1 MYNVRLI
8 RKTNALISQWE
19 EYTTG
24 VFRNM
29 VKTISK
35 ANQSQGML
43 MFTLTHSKQLFAI
56 GTLKVREI
64 VPYQPTT
71 QIPYSHHHVIGAVT
85 IRNNTIPVINMPAAI
100 GLRPIQPEEYAS
112 CYLIVTDC
120 LRTVVAFMIR
130 SIEKIIECD
139 WKSIECSPKATGKN
153 VFVTG
158 ITRFEEQIVQML
170 DVELLLSKIY
180 PQYESNNIPML
191 TDVEREKLKA
201 LRILLVDDSSI
212 ARKQLSDALD
222 SINIG
227 YQIRNNGVEALTLMR
242 EESERGQPIQL
253 LVSDI
258 EMPGL
263 DGYELAFEI
272 QSDHNLSKAYTILHT
287 SLSSEICVDR
297 ARQVGAHEAL
307 EKFNAGDLVKAML
320 RGSEQ
325 LENSHIVKNL
335 ELQV

>member
-1 MYNVRLI
+1 
-8 RKTNALISQWE
+8 
-19 EYTTG
+19 
-24 VFRNM
+24 M

>member
-1 MYNVRLI
+1 MA
-8 RKTNALISQWE
+8 KA
-19 EYTTG
+19 
-24 VFRNM
+24 
-29 VKTISK
+29 ISK

-43 MFTLTHSKQLFAI
+43 MFTLTRSEQLFAI

-71 QIPYSHHHVIGAVT
+71 QIPYSHHHVIGTVT
-85 IRNNTIPVINMPAAI
+85 IRDKTIPVINMPAAI
-100 GLRPIQPEEYAS
+100 GFRPIQPEEYDS

-120 LRTVVAFMIR
+120 LRTVVAFMVR

-139 WKSIECSPKATGKN
+139 WRSIEPSPQSAGSN

-180 PQYESNNIPML
+180 PQYESTKIPML
-191 TDVEREKLKA
+191 TDIERERLKA
-201 LRILLVDDSSI
+201 LSILLVDDSSI
-212 ARKQLSDALD
+212 ARKQLADALD
-222 SINIG
+222 SINIS
-227 YQIRNNGVEALTLMR
+227 YQIRNNGIEALELMR
-242 EESERGQPIQL
+242 EEAERGQPIQL

-263 DGYELAFEI
+263 DGYELAFET
-272 QSDHNLSKAYTILHT
+272 QSEQQLSNAYIILHT

-307 EKFNAGDLVKAML
+307 EKFNAGDLIKAML
-320 RGSEQ
+320 RGAAM
-325 LENSHIVKNL
+325 LESGSTTERIEVA
-335 ELQV
+335 V

>member
-1 MYNVRLI
+1 M
-8 RKTNALISQWE
+8 A
-19 EYTTG
+19 
-24 VFRNM
+24 
-29 VKTISK
+29 KTISK

-43 MFTLTHSKQLFAI
+43 MFTLTKSEQLFAI

-71 QIPYSHHHVIGAVT
+71 QIPYSHHHVIGTVT
-85 IRNNTIPVINMPAAI
+85 IRDKTIPVINMPAAI
-100 GLRPIQPEEYAS
+100 GFRPIQPEEYDS

-120 LRTVVAFMIR
+120 LRTIVAFMVR

-139 WKSIECSPKATGKN
+139 WRSIEPSPQSAGRN

-158 ITRFEEQIVQML
+158 ITRFEDQIVQML

-180 PQYESNNIPML
+180 PQYESTKIPML
-191 TDVEREKLKA
+191 TDIERERLKA
-201 LRILLVDDSSI
+201 LNILLVDDSSI
-212 ARKQLSDALD
+212 ARKQLADALD
-222 SINIG
+222 SINIS
-227 YQIRNNGVEALTLMR
+227 YQIRNNGIEALELMK
-242 EESERGQPIQL
+242 EEAERGQPIQL

-263 DGYELAFEI
+263 DGYELAFET
-272 QSDHNLSKAYTILHT
+272 QSEQQLSNAYIILHT

-307 EKFNAGDLVKAML
+307 EKFNAGDLIKAML
-320 RGSEQ
+320 RGAAK
-325 LENSHIVKNL
+325 LESGNPTERIEV
-335 ELQV
+335 EI

>member
-1 MYNVRLI
+1 M
-8 RKTNALISQWE
+8 A
-19 EYTTG
+19 
-24 VFRNM
+24 
-29 VKTISK
+29 KTISK

-43 MFTLTHSKQLFAI
+43 MFTLTHSEQLFAI

-71 QIPYSHHHVIGAVT
+71 QIPYSHHHVIGTVT
-85 IRNNTIPVINMPAAI
+85 IRDKTIPVINMPAAI
-100 GLRPIQPEEYAS
+100 GFRPIQPEEYDS

-120 LRTVVAFMIR
+120 LRTVVAFMVR

-139 WKSIECSPKATGKN
+139 WRSIEPSPQSAGKN

-158 ITRFEEQIVQML
+158 ITRYDEQIIQML

-180 PQYESNNIPML
+180 PQYESTKIPML
-191 TDVEREKLKA
+191 TDIERERLKA
-201 LRILLVDDSSI
+201 LNILLVDDSSI
-212 ARKQLSDALD
+212 ARKQLADALD
-222 SINIG
+222 SINIA
-227 YQIRNNGVEALTLMR
+227 YQIRNNGIEALELMR
-242 EESERGQPIQL
+242 EEAERGQPIQL

-263 DGYELAFEI
+263 DGYELAFET
-272 QSDHNLSKAYTILHT
+272 QSDKQLSNAYIILHT

-307 EKFNAGDLVKAML
+307 EKFNAGDLVQAML
-320 RGSEQ
+320 RGAAM
-325 LENSHIVKNL
+325 LESGTKPERV
-335 ELQV
+335 EVAV

>member
-1 MYNVRLI
+1 M
-8 RKTNALISQWE
+8 A
-19 EYTTG
+19 
-24 VFRNM
+24 
-29 VKTISK
+29 KTISK

-43 MFTLTHSKQLFAI
+43 MFTLTKSEQLFAI

-71 QIPYSHHHVIGAVT
+71 QIPYSHHHVIGTVT
-85 IRNNTIPVINMPAAI
+85 IRDKTIPVINMPAAI
-100 GLRPIQPEEYAS
+100 GFRPIQPEEYDS

-120 LRTVVAFMIR
+120 LRTIVAFMVR

-139 WKSIECSPKATGKN
+139 WRSIEPSPQSAGRN

-158 ITRFEEQIVQML
+158 ITRFEDQIVQML

-180 PQYESNNIPML
+180 PQYESTKIPML
-191 TDVEREKLKA
+191 TDIERERLKA
-201 LRILLVDDSSI
+201 LNILLVDDSSI
-212 ARKQLSDALD
+212 ARKQLADALD
-222 SINIG
+222 SINIS
-227 YQIRNNGVEALTLMR
+227 YQIRNNGIEALELMK
-242 EESERGQPIQL
+242 EEAERGQPIQL

-263 DGYELAFEI
+263 DGYELAFET
-272 QSDHNLSKAYTILHT
+272 QSEQQLSNTYIILHT

-307 EKFNAGDLVKAML
+307 EKFNAGDLIKAML
-320 RGSEQ
+320 RGAAK
-325 LENSHIVKNL
+325 LESGNPTERIEV
-335 ELQV
+335 EV